1 MGNSPIGAPGA
12 RSVFSA
18 CSASGRVISTAGV
31 RQDSGSHGESNS
43 ILVHMYAPHVCP
55 SRASSLPPTP
65 FITLYTRSEPHLCTH
80 SLLRIHVCYTS
91 HPLIACIMHRALLR
105 TRMPSPPTPTAELLD
120 HHQKEQ
126 DMRTRL
132 GRGSVFKRQLQQ
144 LNRKHNA
151 PAVTTAEPA
160 AATPTTKRTG
170 TTATSGSSRPK
181 ERTMSSNGRLLFR
194 RGSVDSGDD
203 VGTAEAPWQ
212 GTAPALARRSIS
224 TRTRIRHTA
233 SCTHEHVHTGTPD
246 HLQARLTLTHRNREN
261 MIESVLY

>member
-1 MGNSPIGAPGA
+1 
-12 RSVFSA
+12 
-18 CSASGRVISTAGV
+18 
-31 RQDSGSHGESNS
+31 
-43 ILVHMYAPHVCP
+43 
-55 SRASSLPPTP
+55 
-65 FITLYTRSEPHLCTH
+65 
-80 SLLRIHVCYTS
+80 
-91 HPLIACIMHRALLR
+91 MHRTLLR

-126 DMRTRL
+126 DLRTRL

-144 LNRKHNA
+144 LNRKHNT

-160 AATPTTKRTG
+160 AAKPTTKRTG

-233 SCTHEHVHTGTPD
+233 SCTHEHVRTGTPD
-246 HLQARLTLTHRNREN
+246 HLQARPTLIHSPQPRSYDRKRTVLMFNEALLVDQIKRPSRSYRE
-261 MIESVLY
+261 VLSTPICTRYFDRRLIDGPPHALSPFVPVSLCPCVPLFLCPWVYSSRCPPLPLPPPPLSLSPSLANH